1 VGTIRAGAAT
11 GVLEAVASRGGSPQK
26 VLGLARLRAADL
38 ADPDRMVEL
47 ERLNALYE
55 AAALETYDAAF
66 GLHLCLSWDLS
77 RLGTLGYAVLNAPT
91 VGTGLRNLARY
102 GRANL
107 QAGRIG
113 FSVKGQEALLS
124 YELDCEPEL
133 CRQHTEGA
141 AVLSLRIVRRLLGE
155 TWRPLRVLF
164 GHRRPADPSE
174 HLRVFG
180 APICFGEGKN
190 ATLVLDA
197 AQLDQAV
204 PGADRRLLPIVER
217 HLDRVLAT
225 DSGDAWLQQVRS
237 AVAEALCDGNPSIRM
252 ISKRL
257 AMSVRTLQ
265 RRLDERDLVFKALVA
280 EIRREIAYR
289 YLAEGSADLTEVA
302 FLLGYSELSAFDRAF
317 RRWTGSTP
325 LEARKSLRAAAS

>member
-1 VGTIRAGAAT
+1 
-11 GVLEAVASRGGSPQK
+11 VLD
-26 VLGLARLRAADL
+26 LARLRTADL
-38 ADPDRMVEL
+38 GDPDAMVEL
-47 ERLNALYE
+47 ARLNALYE
-55 AAALETYDAAF
+55 AAALETGDPAF

-77 RLGTLGYAVLNAPT
+77 RVGTLGYAVLNAPT

-113 FSVKGQEALLS
+113 FSVRGPEALLS
-124 YELDCEPEL
+124 YELDGDPEL

-141 AVLSLRIVRRLLGE
+141 AVLAFRIVRRLLGDG
-155 TWRPLRVLF
+155 WRPLRVLF

-180 APICFGEGKN
+180 APVVFGEGTN
-190 ATLVLDA
+190 ATLALDA
-197 AQLDQAV
+197 GQLERAV

-225 DSGDAWLQQVRS
+225 DSGDALLQQVRS
-237 AVAEALCDGNPSIRM
+237 AVAEALCDGNPSIRP
-252 ISKRL
+252 IARRL
-257 AMSVRTLQ
+257 GMSVRTFQ
-265 RRLDERDLVFKALVA
+265 RRLDERDLVFKKLVA

-289 YLAEGSADLTEVA
+289 YLADGSADLTEVA

-325 LEARKSLRAAAS
+325 LEARKSLRAAAG

>member
-1 VGTIRAGAAT
+1 
-11 GVLEAVASRGGSPQK
+11 VASRGGSPEK
-26 VLGLARLRAADL
+26 VLRLARLQAADL
-38 ADPDRMVEL
+38 SDPDRMVEL
-47 ERLNALYE
+47 ARLNALYE
-55 AAALETYDAAF
+55 AAALETRDAAF

-91 VGTGLRNLARY
+91 VGTGLRNLTRY
-102 GRANL
+102 SRANL

-113 FSVKGQEALLS
+113 FCVSGQEGLLS
-124 YELDCEPEL
+124 YELDGEPEL

-155 TWRPLRVLF
+155 KWRPQRVLF
-164 GHRRPADPSE
+164 GHRRPADSSE
-174 HLRVFG
+174 HQRIFG
-180 APICFGEGKN
+180 APIFFGEGTN

-252 ISKRL
+252 IARHL
-257 AMSVRTLQ
+257 ALSVRTLQ
-265 RRLDERDLVFKALVA
+265 RRLDERDLVFKAVVA
-280 EIRREIAYR
+280 ETRREIAYR
-289 YLAEGSADLTEVA
+289 YLADGSANLTEVA

-325 LEARKSLRAAAS
+325 LEARRSLRAAAS

>member
-1 VGTIRAGAAT
+1 M
-11 GVLEAVASRGGSPQK
+11 ASRGGSPQR
-26 VLGLARLRAADL
+26 VLGLAGLQAANL
-38 ADPDRMVEL
+38 GDPDRMVEL
-47 ERLNALYE
+47 ARLNALYE
-55 AAALETYDAAF
+55 AAARETGDDTF

-77 RLGTLGYAVLNAPT
+77 RVGTLCYAVLNAPT

-113 FSVKGQEALLS
+113 FTVRGPEAHLS
-124 YELDCEPEL
+124 YELDGDPEL

-141 AVLSLRIVRRLLGE
+141 GVLSLRIVRRLVGE

-164 GHRRPADPSE
+164 GHRRPADTTE
-174 HLRVFG
+174 HQRVFG
-180 APICFGEGKN
+180 APISFGEGTN
-190 ATLVLDA
+190 ATIVLDA
-197 AQLDQAV
+197 THLDRAV

-217 HLDRVLAT
+217 HLDRVLAA
-225 DSGDAWLQQVRS
+225 DPDDLWLQRVRN
-237 AVAEALCDGNPSIRM
+237 AIAEALCDGNPTIRM
-252 ISKRL
+252 TASRL

-265 RRLDERDLVFKALVA
+265 RRLDERGVVFKALVA
-280 EIRREIAYR
+280 QIRCDLAHR
-289 YLAEGSADLTEVA
+289 YLAGRSADLTEVA

-325 LEARKSLRAAAS
+325 LETRKSLRAAAS

>member
-1 VGTIRAGAAT
+1 M
-11 GVLEAVASRGGSPQK
+11 LDQ
-26 VLGLARLRAADL
+26 ARLRAVEL
-38 ADPDRMVEL
+38 SDPDRLVEL
-47 ERLNALYE
+47 ARLNALYE
-55 AAALETYDAAF
+55 AAALETGDDAF

-77 RLGTLGYAVLNAPT
+77 RLGTLGYAVLNAST

-102 GRANL
+102 ARANL

-113 FSVKGQEALLS
+113 FTVRGQEALLS
-124 YELDCEPEL
+124 YELDGEPEL
-133 CRQHTEGA
+133 SRQHTEGA
-141 AVLSLRIVRRLLGE
+141 AVLALRIVRRLLGE
-155 TWRPLRVLF
+155 EWRPLRVLF
-164 GHRRPADPSE
+164 GHRRPADSSE

-180 APICFGEGKN
+180 APIVFGEGTN
-190 ATLVLDA
+190 LMLVLDA
-197 AQLDQAV
+197 TQLDRPV

-217 HLDRVLAT
+217 HLDRVLAAT
-225 DSGDAWLQQVRS
+225 PGDAWLQQVRS
-237 AVAEALCDGNPSIRM
+237 AVAEALCDGNPSIRTTA
-252 ISKRL
+252 KRL

-265 RRLDERDLVFKALVA
+265 RRLDERDLVFKTLVA
-280 EIRREIAYR
+280 ETRREIAYR